1 MHELSIAMAVVE
13 QVDDALRER
22 GAERV
27 PVRSLTLRVGE
38 LSGVVPEALDFSFGV
53 AAEGTVLADARLL
66 IETVEGRARCGSCG
80 RDTATGM
87 PPDLWCGP
95 CSRAMNL
102 TGGRELEIAR
112 VVLDDVR
119 PDDAGERHGDDDAPG
134 VTGAQAGTDA
144 DAPARD
150 KEASHVPHR

>member
-1 MHELSIAMAVVE
+1 MHELSIALAVVDQVGNAVRE
-13 QVDDALRER
+13 Q
-22 GAERV
+22 GAGGAR
-27 PVRSLTLRVGE
+27 VRSLTLRVGE

-66 IETVEGRARCGSCG
+66 IETVEGRARCEGCG

-95 CSRAMNL
+95 CGQAMSL

-112 VVLDDVR
+112 VVLEDVHPDVGDRREDRREDDVPGR
-119 PDDAGERHGDDDAPG
+119 TGVDAEAL
-134 VTGAQAGTDA
+134 
-144 DAPARD
+144 ARD
-150 KEASHVPHR
+150 EEASHVPHR